1 MKCSALVFLLQIG
14 TLHLILCGVRFN
26 FFLGKNSTLIQFV
39 SLIFVV
45 THTQKKILLVL
56 LLLYAPLRTFQIQQT
71 KFFVHFLLI
80 YLNKAFENGFSFC
93 FKEIFFNT
101 QCIFYLYIKH
111 SLCCFCHILGIYSC
125 LLQLFVTYFI
135 LNISNKT
142 CAT

>member
-80 YLNKAFENGFSFC
+80 IYLNTRLLKMGF
-93 FKEIFFNT
+93 
-101 QCIFYLYIKH
+101 
-111 SLCCFCHILGIYSC
+111 
-125 LLQLFVTYFI
+125 LFVLKKFFLILSVYFI
-135 LNISNKT
+135 SILSIAYVVS
-142 CAT
+142 ATSQEFTVVYCNCLSPILF

>member
-56 LLLYAPLRTFQIQQT
+56 LLLYAPLRTFQI
-71 KFFVHFLLI
+71 
-80 YLNKAFENGFSFC
+80 
-93 FKEIFFNT
+93 
-101 QCIFYLYIKH
+101 
-111 SLCCFCHILGIYSC
+111 
-125 LLQLFVTYFI
+125 
-135 LNISNKT
+135 
-142 CAT
+142 